1 MSVGQSTYT
10 SPLARPMKMDENMS
24 IRIALD
30 SEIGA
35 LETVVVHT
43 PGAEMENMTP
53 ETAEQVLYD
62 DILSLPLAL
71 REHRQLTGVLSKVAR
86 VVEFRQLLAEV
97 LEKSH
102 VRRALVNE
110 LCELYDCPELM
121 DDLMALE
128 PQPLARQLVEGTP
141 KKSISLEKFLSPSR
155 YAIPPLPNT
164 FFTRD
169 ATMCLNNRVI
179 IGSMAY
185 KARVAEALLLKSVFK
200 YQDRIDSR
208 GFYFDGTD
216 QPDSEVTIE
225 GGDLLVIREDLV
237 VIGYSE
243 RTSVAGIDTLMRSI
257 ASQGPVRNFVVV
269 EIPKTRATIHLDM
282 LFTMVDR
289 DTCVVFPPLIT
300 GPHRSRAFHC
310 QFEGGEAT
318 RINEYSGV
326 LQALTALGLDLEPVS
341 CGGPDQFNQ
350 EREQWASGA
359 NFFAFGP
366 GQILGYSHNEHTVE
380 ALSQAGFNVAA
391 AEAVISGE
399 RVLEA
404 DERVVVTID
413 GAELSR
419 GGGGCRC
426 MTMPLAR
433 QPV

>member
-1 MSVGQSTYT
+1 
-10 SPLARPMKMDENMS
+10 MS
-24 IRIALD
+24 IRISLD
-30 SEIGA
+30 SEIGP

-71 REHRQLTGVLSKVAR
+71 REHRQLTGVLGQVAQ
-86 VVEFRQLLAEV
+86 VVEFSGLLAEV
-97 LEKSH
+97 LGKVH
-102 VRRALVNE
+102 VRSALLDE
-110 LCELYDCPELM
+110 LCDLYDCRELM
-121 DDLMALE
+121 DELTALA
-128 PQPLARQLVEGTP
+128 PDALARQLIEGTP
-141 KKSISLEKFLSPSR
+141 KKSISLEKFLSPTR

-169 ATMCLNNRVI
+169 ATMCLNSRII

-185 KARVAEALLLKSVFK
+185 KARVTEALLLKSVFK
-200 YQDRIDSR
+200 HHDSIDSR

-282 LFTMVDR
+282 IFTMVDR
-289 DTCVVFPPLIT
+289 DTCVVFPPIIT

-310 QFEGGEAT
+310 RFDGGDAAQ
-318 RINEYSGV
+318 IKEYSGV
-326 LQALTALGLDLEPVS
+326 LQALKALGLELQPIA
-341 CGGPDQFNQ
+341 CGGQDQFNQ

-380 ALSQAGFNVAA
+380 ALGQAGFNVVA
-391 AEAVISGE
+391 AETVISGD
-399 RVLEA
+399 RSLDP

-433 QPV
+433 KPI

>member
-1 MSVGQSTYT
+1 MT
-10 SPLARPMKMDENMS
+10 

-30 SEIGA
+30 SEIGP
-35 LETVVVHT
+35 LDTVVVHT
-43 PGAEMENMTP
+43 PGTEMENMTP

-71 REHRQLTGVLSKVAR
+71 KEHQQLTGVLDQVAR
-86 VVEFRQLLAEV
+86 VVEFRHLLAEV
-97 LEKSH
+97 LQKSH
-102 VRRALVNE
+102 VRRTLIDE
-110 LCELYDCPELM
+110 LCQLYDCPELVE
-121 DDLMALE
+121 DLLALDS
-128 PQPLARQLVEGTP
+128 PLLARQLIEGTP
-141 KKSISLEKFLSPSR
+141 KKSISLEKFLSPTR
-155 YAIPPLPNT
+155 YAMPPLPNT

-169 ATMCLNNRVI
+169 ATMCLNNRII

-185 KARVAEALLLKSVFK
+185 KARVAEALLLKAVFK
-200 YQDRIDSR
+200 YHDGIDSR

-243 RTSVAGIDTLMRSI
+243 RTSVAGIDTLMSSI
-257 ASQGPVRNFVVV
+257 ASQGPVRNFIVV

-282 LFTMVDR
+282 IFTMVDR

-310 QFEGGEAT
+310 RFDGGDGAQ
-318 RINEYSGV
+318 IKEYSGV
-326 LQALTALGLDLEPVS
+326 LQALKALGVELAPVS

-380 ALSQAGFNVAA
+380 ALSQAGFNVAS

-399 RVLEA
+399 RRLDSE
-404 DERVVVTID
+404 ERVVVTID

-433 QPV
+433 QSV

>member
-1 MSVGQSTYT
+1 M
-10 SPLARPMKMDENMS
+10 A

-30 SEIGA
+30 SEIGP

-43 PGAEMENMTP
+43 PGVEMENMTP
-53 ETAEQVLYD
+53 ETAAEVLYD

-71 REHRQLTGVLSKVAR
+71 REHHQLTGVLNTVAQ
-86 VVEFRQLLAEV
+86 VIEFRSLLSDV
-97 LEKSH
+97 LEKTS
-102 VRRALVNE
+102 VRRTLLNRF
-110 LCELYDCPELM
+110 CSLYDCPELV
-121 DDLMALE
+121 DELMA
-128 PQPLARQLVEGTP
+128 QPAESLARQLIEGTL

-185 KARVAEALLLKSVFK
+185 KARVAEALLLKVVFK
-200 YQDRIDSR
+200 FHDQINSR

-216 QPDSEVTIE
+216 QPEPGSSGTNVSEVTIE

-257 ASQGPVRNFVVV
+257 ASQGPVRNFIVV

-282 LFTMVDR
+282 IFTMVDR
-289 DTCVVFPPLIT
+289 DKCVVFPPLIT
-300 GPHRSRAFHC
+300 GQQRSRAFHC
-310 QFEGGEAT
+310 RFGAGEEAEI
-318 RINEYSGV
+318 RAYPGV
-326 LQALTALGLDLEPVS
+326 LEALAALGIELEAIP
-341 CGGPDQFNQ
+341 CGGDDHFNQ

-366 GQILGYSHNEHTVE
+366 GQILGYAHNEHTVE
-380 ALSQAGFNVAA
+380 ALSNAGFNVASA
-391 AEAVISGE
+391 QDVISGD
-399 RVLEA
+399 RSISH

-433 QPV
+433 KPL